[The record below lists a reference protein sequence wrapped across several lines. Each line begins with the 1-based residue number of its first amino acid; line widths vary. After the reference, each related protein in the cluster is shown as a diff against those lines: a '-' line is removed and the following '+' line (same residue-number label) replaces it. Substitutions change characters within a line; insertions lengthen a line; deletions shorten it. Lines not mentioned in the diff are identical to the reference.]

1 MDFVYAPHKHIAF
14 YEVDPE
20 YKNFS
25 IILTAAS
32 KTFNL
37 AALQT
42 SAAIIADEKLRNQF
56 KKVKMSHSISDP
68 TILGFIA
75 TTVAYTKGDEW
86 VDQLLDY
93 IKGNMDYLE
102 HFLKTECPGVSL
114 IDPQGLYLAWVD
126 MRTLGMSNEEQED
139 FMLNKAHLW
148 LDEGYVFGEEG
159 SGFERFN
166 LACPRSTVEKACLQL
181 KKALDERSA

>member
-25 IILTAAS
+25 IVLTAAS

-56 KKVKMSHSISDP
+56 KKVKMSHSIS
-68 TILGFIA
+68 ILQ
-75 TTVAYTKGDEW
+75 Y
-86 VDQLLDY
+86 
-93 IKGNMDYLE
+93 
-102 HFLKTECPGVSL
+102 
-114 IDPQGLYLAWVD
+114 
-126 MRTLGMSNEEQED
+126 
-139 FMLNKAHLW
+139 
-148 LDEGYVFGEEG
+148 
-159 SGFERFN
+159 
-166 LACPRSTVEKACLQL
+166 
-181 KKALDERSA
+181 